1 MALPEASLERGPA
14 PGVAAAPAPGPALEV
29 RSLSVSF
36 GGLHAVDQLSFTVAP
51 GIIKGIIG
59 PNGAGKT
66 TLFNAIAGVTA
77 PTRGSV
83 WLDGREITALRPHQ
97 RAALGLSR
105 TFQNLQLFPAMS
117 VLENVMVGAHPRLAG
132 GWWSGLFGGALA
144 EERSAEAEAWRLLA
158 LLGLEARAGTLAADL
173 GFADAKLLEIARAMA
188 SKPRLLLLDEP
199 IAGVPLAEQ
208 NRILEVIRAI
218 NADGV
223 TVVLVEHNMRVVMS
237 ACDEIL
243 VMNHGKR
250 LAEGRPAEVS
260 RNPEVIRAYLGGEA
274 AHAPA

>member
-1 MALPEASLERGPA
+1 MALHEAAPERMHP
-14 PGVAAAPAPGPALEV
+14 PGAAPARTPALEV
-29 RSLSVSF
+29 QSLSVSF
-36 GGLHAVDQLSFTVAP
+36 GGLHAVDQLSFTVSP

-66 TLFNAIAGVTA
+66 TLFNAIAGITA
-77 PTRGSV
+77 PTRGIV
-83 WLDGREITALRPHQ
+83 KLDDRDITSLRPHE

-132 GWWSGLFGGALA
+132 GWWTGLFGGALA

-158 LLGLEARAGTLAADL
+158 LLGLEERAATLAADL

-208 NRILEVIRAI
+208 NRILEVIRLI

-243 VMNHGKR
+243 VVNHGKR
-250 LAEGRPAEVS
+250 LAEGRPAEVA
-260 RNPEVIRAYLGGEA
+260 RDPEVIRAYLGGEV
-274 AHAPA
+274 AHDLA

>member
-1 MALPEASLERGPA
+1 MALPESGTLSPST
-14 PGVAAAPAPGPALEV
+14 PALEV
-29 RSLSVSF
+29 RSLGVSF

-66 TLFNAIAGVTA
+66 TLFNAIAGVTL
-77 PTRGSV
+77 PTRGKV
-83 WLDGREITALRPHQ
+83 LLDGRDITALRPHE

-105 TFQNLQLFPAMS
+105 TFQNLQLFPTMS
-117 VLENVMVGAHPRLAG
+117 VLENVMVGAHTRLSG
-132 GWWSGLFGGALA
+132 GWWSGLFGLALA
-144 EERSAEAEAWRLLA
+144 EERATEAEAWRLLA

-208 NRILEVIRAI
+208 NRILEVIRSV
-218 NADGV
+218 NAEGV

-243 VMNHGKR
+243 VMNYGQR
-250 LAEGRPAEVS
+250 LAEGRPAEVA
-260 RNPEVIRAYLGGEA
+260 RNEEVIRAYLGGEV
-274 AHAPA
+274 AHAAA